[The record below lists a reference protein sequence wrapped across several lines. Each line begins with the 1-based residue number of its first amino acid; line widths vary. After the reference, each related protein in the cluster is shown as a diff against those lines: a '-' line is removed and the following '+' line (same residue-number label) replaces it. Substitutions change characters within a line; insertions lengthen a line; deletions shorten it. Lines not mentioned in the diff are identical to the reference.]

1 MQQGPIQCA
10 QQNNKIRHRPMG
22 LKKSFRAK
30 KKKKRIETWN
40 AFLLRF
46 QNIDLSNKPLDSF

>member
-30 KKKKRIETWN
+30 KKKKG
-40 AFLLRF
+40 LKPGM
-46 QNIDLSNKPLDSF
+46 LSY